1 MSEKKARPTGGKSL
15 EAFRAAHDRDYII
28 PARIK
33 ESLNELGESW
43 EYEADFIRRCGVSQI
58 DFAAYRDQFTDFFI
72 NTDGSHRNRG
82 KRVWAGTKA
91 FAAKLREV
99 L

>member
-1 MSEKKARPTGGKSL
+1 MSEKKARPGGGKNL
-15 EAFRAAHDRDYII
+15 ETFRAAHDKAYII

-33 ESLNELGESW
+33 KGLAELGESW
-43 EYEADFIRRCGVSQI
+43 EYEVEFIRRCGLSQV
-58 DFAAYRDQFTDFFI
+58 DFADYREQFTDFYVD
-72 NTDGSHRNRG
+72 TGGSHRSRG

-99 L
+99 V